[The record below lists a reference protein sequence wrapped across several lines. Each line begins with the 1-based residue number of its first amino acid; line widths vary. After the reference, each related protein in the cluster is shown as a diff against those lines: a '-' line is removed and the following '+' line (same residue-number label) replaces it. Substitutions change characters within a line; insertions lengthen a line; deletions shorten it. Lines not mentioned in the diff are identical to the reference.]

1 MLCLGI
7 GLCLPCSQPLLE
19 GQEGSLTG
27 KGGLGP
33 FVWAPRVLARYSS
46 ASPLSQFVV
55 NCNSIQSMPTI
66 TFVISGSPLPLPP
79 STYVLNVRMHS
90 GLHGHGIGWAQTA
103 VPCPRSCLDT
113 YGESPVAGLRVNKK
127 PEDPASVMEYRVGTS
142 CGERLLYAKMLYP
155 YVFCLFR
162 TMVTAPLGLRP
173 PTCPPPVG
181 SPCGLWEMSSSRNI
195 TLSMTWATIEWA
207 LPSLS
212 RQVRGSCLHPHCRTL
227 GLPYSFSGLTAAF

>member
-90 GLHGHGIGWAQTA
+90 GLHGHGIGWAQTG
-103 VPCPRSCLDT
+103 VWYS
-113 YGESPVAGLRVNKK
+113 GESPAAGLRVNKK
-127 PEDPASVMEYRVGTS
+127 PETPAGVMEYRMGTS
-142 CGERLLYAKMLYP
+142 SAEKPLYATSYI
-155 YVFCLFR
+155 V
-162 TMVTAPLGLRP
+162 
-173 PTCPPPVG
+173 
-181 SPCGLWEMSSSRNI
+181 MSFVSSEQW
-195 TLSMTWATIEWA
+195 L
-207 LPSLS
+207 
-212 RQVRGSCLHPHCRTL
+212 LHTRH
-227 GLPYSFSGLTAAF
+227 